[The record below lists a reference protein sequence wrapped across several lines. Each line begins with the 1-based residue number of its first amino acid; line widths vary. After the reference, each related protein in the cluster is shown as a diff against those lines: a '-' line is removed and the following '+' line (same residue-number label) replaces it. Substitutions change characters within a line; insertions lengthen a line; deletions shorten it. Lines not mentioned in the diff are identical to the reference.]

1 MKLNMRVIMIEIEE
15 EEVNSVLIII
25 KTEIR
30 IEKIDFMSQ
39 IGIRIM
45 ILIDIIIENIKEFI
59 IKKGMILEI

>member
-1 MKLNMRVIMIEIEE
+1 MIEIEE

-25 KTEIR
+25 KIEIR